1 MMHCGHLIAHGYV
14 GMGSHMAVLPPVP
27 PPPVMAPHVATDT
40 LLGVSINAKYSKT
53 VMGPFGIPPVGANSD
68 SGFMVPHVCIPP
80 NNALTPVIIGFGG
93 SKVMFS
99 ASTVQIDVDGGGKPF
114 GACCFPFVPL
124 SLNQACND
132 PCNYPGDVV
141 IAPTNVMVGMT
152 LGDIIGG
159 IVNIAVDCAIS
170 FVANKIGGGI
180 ASALMNKIGGRIVTA
195 ALSNFTRDLASVFGR
210 ESAEHM
216 TRDAV
221 ENIMERPMA
230 QIVEGMVGKIVE
242 GQLGGLADSGL
253 GAAGAPSGE
262 SGGVGSAVGGAIDGP
277 PGPSAGNQAS
287 SATSGLHSSSQGS
300 SQVYSAD

>member
-1 MMHCGHLIAHGYV
+1 MMHCGHLIAHAYV

-27 PPPVMAPHVATDT
+27 PPPVMAPHVSTDT
-40 LLGVSINAKYSKT
+40 LLGLSINAKYSKT
-53 VMGPFGIPPVGANSD
+53 VLGPFGIPPVGAQND

-80 NNALTPVIIGFGG
+80 NNVLTPVIIGFGG

-159 IVNIAVDCAIS
+159 LINIAVDCAIS
-170 FVANKIGGGI
+170 AIANKIGGGI
-180 ASALMNKIGGRIVTA
+180 AEGLMNKIGGRIVTA
-195 ALSNFTRDLASVFGR
+195 ALRNFTSDLASVFGR

-216 TRDAV
+216 TRDASWV
-221 ENIMERPMA
+221 RLLKANW
-230 QIVEGMVGKIVE
+230 
-242 GQLGGLADSGL
+242 
-253 GAAGAPSGE
+253 
-262 SGGVGSAVGGAIDGP
+262 AVWPTPAWVLQGP
-277 PGPSAGNQAS
+277 PKAIWAAWVPLRAVQ
-287 SATSGLHSSSQGS
+287 
-300 SQVYSAD
+300 